1 MPKISSKNSLRIY
14 DRPEFLNLTEVE
26 NVMIAPRIN
35 FMKLIKMPV
44 SRMIG
49 ITDKVINVPISD
61 ETLVQNIKSLPR
73 TLEESSVIQIMIKR
87 KKEFLTNMYQQYI
100 RPEYIRKSVQ
110 YLKDKYPF
118 YNGLDFDEEKM
129 NDIMKIL
136 DECEEDLGNTAFE
149 ELDDSISV
157 GEA

>member
-1 MPKISSKNSLRIY
+1 
-14 DRPEFLNLTEVE
+14 
-26 NVMIAPRIN
+26 
-35 FMKLIKMPV
+35 
-44 SRMIG
+44 
-49 ITDKVINVPISD
+49 
-61 ETLVQNIKSLPR
+61 
-73 TLEESSVIQIMIKR
+73 
-87 KKEFLTNMYQQYI
+87 MYQQYI

-157 GEA
+157 GEAENDELEEITYIERMQLERIRLQ